1 MDPSVWSSEVW
12 YLRNSDSLYTSRVMS
27 QIFRPVGLHAA
38 SPLQPVLD
46 SVDWLEAAS
55 EVLVAVLPD
64 AEACVE
70 DDGCMMGGAA

>member
-1 MDPSVWSSEVW
+1 
-12 YLRNSDSLYTSRVMS
+12 MS

-70 DDGCMMGGAA
+70 DDGCMMGGAAE